1 MEIIKKA
8 GIIAFAVGMAGVAL
22 VQMLYKGLDPVFLA
36 SQPAWLPWYPL
47 WAYIGNAAVIV
58 ACGII
63 LIKKQHRQTAI
74 WLASGLLVLF
84 VISQIP
90 YQAMHNPTHPGMWT
104 SALKSSALAGSAL
117 IIAGLQ
123 PVTGNG
129 RPTSK
134 FLIRTGGILFAITM
148 VVFGWDHFIYTEFVA
163 TLVPNWIAGHIF
175 CTYFAG
181 IALMA
186 SGIAIILNIKAQL
199 ATALLGIMLF
209 IWLAILHIPRAVAD
223 PYGLNGNECRS
234 VFEALAFSGIAFI
247 LSATP
252 KSKKGQN
259 FEGDA
264 AKTQAIRSEQTAY

>member
-8 GIIAFAVGMAGVAL
+8 GLVAFAVGTAGVAF

-47 WAYIGNAAVIV
+47 WAYIGNVAVIF
-58 ACGII
+58 ACGVI
-63 LIKKQHRQTAI
+63 LYKKNHRQAAI

-84 VISQIP
+84 AASHIP
-90 YQAMHNPTHPGMWT
+90 YQAMHYPTHPGMWT
-104 SALKSSALAGSAL
+104 NALKSSALAGGAL
-117 IIAGLQ
+117 IVAGMQ
-123 PVTGNG
+123 PT
-129 RPTSK
+129 TSNPALK
-134 FLIRTGGILFAITM
+134 SLKIGGILFAITM
-148 VVFGWDHFIYTEFVA
+148 VVFGWDHFIYTDFVA
-163 TLVPNWIAGHIF
+163 TLVPNWIAGHVF

-186 SGIAIILNIKAQL
+186 SGTAIMLNIKAQL
-199 ATALLGIMLF
+199 AATLLGIMLF

-247 LSATP
+247 LASIN
-252 KSKKGQN
+252 KSKKGEN
-259 FEGDA
+259 FVEPA
-264 AKTQAIRSEQTAY
+264 AQTPATKRHQQTAY